1 MSQVSLVT
9 VAELSPKGEG
19 IAFDS
24 GREIYIENVLL
35 GEQVEVEVGDP
46 FVAGSKRCPG
56 TVLRIVK
63 PSSDRCSSIECEYYG
78 KCGGCALQHMT
89 YEAQLRLKQADI
101 KAAMEGVVA
110 TLKRPDL
117 LSSDELDS
125 LIKPTY
131 ECTSRPCRFKSIR
144 YFATNP
150 QTNVLELGFYA
161 SRTHDLVAI
170 DSCPLEP
177 ESFASICAALLASCR
192 TLGLQAHDAA
202 ATTSSTTASTASSTG
217 SANSSKAIL
226 KAVQLRQCDE
236 GVAVLLIASHALSDE
251 QKRVLVATATELKL
265 ASFYVGI
272 NTQEGN
278 SLYCNEVKLLAG
290 AERLTKRIA
299 GKDFYVGPQTF
310 MQVNYDV
317 CEQLYSAAVAH
328 CASAVVDTTAD
339 AAAAPVNALDLC
351 CGVGTMTLALS
362 DHFEHVTGVEI
373 VQSSIDA
380 AKENAERNS
389 ITNVSFIASDLSKAL
404 PSLLTRDK
412 LSSIKAVIADPARAG
427 IGASNATLL
436 AKLSAP
442 CKVSMIF
449 CSLKAV
455 KRDLPP
461 LLKGGFKIDYV
472 QGFDMFP
479 SSVHIETLVCLSKS

>member
-1 MSQVSLVT
+1 MSLVSLVT

-19 IAFDS
+19 IAYDS
-24 GREIYIENVLL
+24 GREIYLENVLV
-35 GEQVEVEVGDP
+35 GEQVEVEVGEP

-56 TVLRIVK
+56 KVVRIVK
-63 PSSDRCSSIECEYYG
+63 PSDDRSSSIECEYFG
-78 KCGGCALQHMT
+78 KCGGCALQHMS
-89 YEAQLRLKQADI
+89 YEAQLRLKQSDI
-101 KAAMEGVVA
+101 KTTMEEVVKV
-110 TLKRPDL
+110 LKRPDI
-117 LSSDELDS
+117 LSSKMLDE

-131 ECTSRPCRFKSIR
+131 ECSSRPCRFKSIR
-144 YFATNP
+144 YFANNPHTNE
-150 QTNVLELGFYA
+150 LELGFYA
-161 SRTHDLVAI
+161 SRSHDLVAI

-177 ESFASICAALLASCR
+177 ESFSSICTAILATCR
-192 TLGLQAHDAA
+192 TLGLQAYDAV
-202 ATTSSTTASTASSTG
+202 ATTSSTTANNA
-217 SANSSKAIL
+217 KAVL
-226 KAVQLRQCDE
+226 KALQLRQCDE
-236 GVAVLLIASHALSDE
+236 GVAVLLISSHALSDE
-251 QKRVLVATATELKL
+251 QERALVVTATELKL

-290 AERLTKRIA
+290 AERLSKRIA

-328 CASAVVDTTAD
+328 CASAV
-339 AAAAPVNALDLC
+339 AAEPDSAAPAIAVATVKALDLC

-380 AKENAERNS
+380 AKENAERNG

-404 PSLLTRDK
+404 PSLLTKDK

-427 IGASNATLL
+427 IGSNNAALL
-436 AKLSAP
+436 AKLPAP

>member
-1 MSQVSLVT
+1 MSLVSLVT

-19 IAFDS
+19 IAYDS
-24 GREIYIENVLL
+24 GREIYLENVLV
-35 GEQVEVEVGDP
+35 GEQVEVEVGEP

-56 TVLRIVK
+56 KVVRIVK
-63 PSSDRCSSIECEYYG
+63 PSDDRSSSIECEYFG
-78 KCGGCALQHMT
+78 KCGGCALQHMS
-89 YEAQLRLKQADI
+89 YEAQLRLKQSDI
-101 KAAMEGVVA
+101 KTNMEEVVKV
-110 TLKRPDL
+110 LKRPDI
-117 LSSDELDS
+117 LSSKMLDE

-131 ECTSRPCRFKSIR
+131 ECSSRPCRFKSIR
-144 YFATNP
+144 YFANNPHTNE
-150 QTNVLELGFYA
+150 LELGFYA
-161 SRTHDLVAI
+161 SRSHDLVSI

-177 ESFASICAALLASCR
+177 KSFSTISAAFLAQCR
-192 TLGLQAHDAA
+192 DLGLSANMNDA
-202 ATTSSTTASTASSTG
+202 SSLGIKERSSDTASRG
-217 SANSSKAIL
+217 IL
-226 KAVQLRQCDE
+226 KALQLRQCDE
-236 GVAVLLIASHALSDE
+236 GVAVLLIVSSALSDE
-251 QKRVLVATATELKL
+251 QERALVVTATELKL

-290 AERLTKRIA
+290 AERLSKRIA

-328 CASAVVDTTAD
+328 CASAVAAEPDSAAPAI
-339 AAAAPVNALDLC
+339 AAATVKALDLC

-380 AKENAERNS
+380 AKENAERNG
-389 ITNVSFIASDLSKAL
+389 INNVSFIASDLSKAL
-404 PSLLTRDK
+404 PSLMTKDK

-427 IGASNATLL
+427 IGANNAALL
-436 AKLSAP
+436 AKLPAP

-461 LLKGGFKIDYV
+461 LLKGGFKIDYI

-479 SSVHIETLVCLSKS
+479 ASVHIETLVCLSKS

>member
-24 GREIYIENVLL
+24 GREIYIENVLV
-35 GEQVEVEVGDP
+35 GEQLEVEVGEP
-46 FVAGSKRCPG
+46 FVVGSKRCPG
-56 TVLRIVK
+56 TVVRIVK
-63 PSSDRCSSIECEYYG
+63 PSTDRCSSIECEYYG

-177 ESFASICAALLASCR
+177 ESFSPICTAILGTCR
-192 TLGLQAHDAA
+192 TLGLQAYDAA
-202 ATTSSTTASTASSTG
+202 TVSTKAPAITTG
-217 SANSSKAIL
+217 STSVDASKALL

-236 GVAVLLIASHALSDE
+236 GVAVLLIALHALSDE
-251 QKRVLVATATELKL
+251 QERALVATATELKL

-328 CASAVVDTTAD
+328 CASATSNSTGS
-339 AAAAPVNALDLC
+339 AATALDLC

-380 AKENAERNS
+380 AKENAERNG

-404 PSLLTRDK
+404 PSLLTKDK

-427 IGASNATLL
+427 IGASNAALL
-436 AKLSAP
+436 AKLPAP